1 MGNYHVNKVEMTTLG
16 SHDSAVNIF
25 QNFLPISRSLSK
37 CEISNTLTAI
47 YIGVIYFFK
56 NKRIVNDIPPTLYWK
71 KGNVDMPNRAPV
83 LDSGPRI
90 YVAVKSQDEETMS
103 NEGGR

>member
-1 MGNYHVNKVEMTTLG
+1 
-16 SHDSAVNIF
+16 
-25 QNFLPISRSLSK
+25 
-37 CEISNTLTAI
+37 
-47 YIGVIYFFK
+47 
-56 NKRIVNDIPPTLYWK
+56 
-71 KGNVDMPNRAPV
+71 MPNRAPV